1 MQKKSAMDY
10 YHHYQCFV
18 KELSADPDLRLQTYC
33 ERRDIMWR
41 RLYDWMRRN
50 HISLRQLY
58 NTYGRLQSGP
68 DDAVLKKEQAQFT
81 ELKFVH
87 NVGATEAF
95 PAVGNV
101 RMIFPS
107 GVTVEMGGC
116 PVRVLGMLVDR
127 CMGKEVPD
135 VRP

>member
-58 NTYGRLQSGP
+58 NTYGRPQSGP
-68 DDAVLKKEQAQFT
+68 DEVVLKKEQAQFT
-81 ELKFVH
+81 ELKLVH
-87 NVGATEAF
+87 NVGTAEGLPTVES
-95 PAVGNV
+95 V
-101 RMIFPS
+101 RMTLPS
-107 GVTVEMGGC
+107 GVTVEMNRC
-116 PVRVLGMLVDR
+116 PLSVLSMLVDR
-127 CMGKEVPD
+127 CVGKEVRD

>member
-1 MQKKSAMDY
+1 MDY

-58 NTYGRLQSGP
+58 STYGRKQTDPDEGFEGKEGLQF
-68 DDAVLKKEQAQFT
+68 A
-81 ELKFVH
+81 ELKIVRETG
-87 NVGATEAF
+87 NAVSSSTVG
-95 PAVGNV
+95 GV
-101 RMIFPS
+101 RIVLPS
-107 GVTVEMGGC
+107 GAVMELEVC
-116 PVRVLGMLVDR
+116 PAPVLGMLVAQ
-127 CMGKEVPD
+127 CMGKEVRD

>member
-1 MQKKSAMDY
+1 MDY

-58 NTYGRLQSGP
+58 STYGRKQTDPDEAFEGKEGLQF
-68 DDAVLKKEQAQFT
+68 A
-81 ELKFVH
+81 ELKVVRETG
-87 NVGATEAF
+87 NAVSSSTVG
-95 PAVGNV
+95 GV
-101 RMIFPS
+101 RI
-107 GVTVEMGGC
+107 
-116 PVRVLGMLVDR
+116 VL
-127 CMGKEVPD
+127 P
-135 VRP
+135 

>member
-1 MQKKSAMDY
+1 MDY

-68 DDAVLKKEQAQFT
+68 DEVVLKKEQTQFK
-81 ELKFVH
+81 ELKLVY

-101 RMIFPS
+101 RMILPS

-116 PVRVLGMLVDR
+116 PLSVLSVLVDR
-127 CMGKEVPD
+127 CMRKEVRD